1 MNSKKTVIVDDL
13 HRIIPGGAHTYSKGD
28 DQFSENAPKLIIK
41 GAGSHVL
48 GDDGIEYL
56 DCGMGLASVSIGH
69 GEKEI
74 VDAVYDEILKGTN
87 FMRPSL
93 LEGVI
98 AEKYLSLI
106 PCHQMIKFA
115 KNGSTVTTAAVK
127 LARAYTG
134 RKLIAVPLGHPFY
147 SYDDWFIGSTVTSHG
162 VPSEIS
168 ALTVSFKHCSPESL
182 LELFEKYPGQIAAVI
197 TEPEKNYCSNCTC
210 GHSAADFLHRAI
222 DITHAN
228 GALFIL
234 DEMQSG
240 FRIDCPGS
248 ISKYNLKPDMA
259 TWGKGIANGFS
270 FCCLTGTEEVMRL
283 GGIKNFGEKK
293 VFLVSTTHGAEST
306 GLAAVDATIDFFKKN
321 SVIKHNHDI
330 GRSVHQGMKAIV
342 EKHGL
347 TNILHVFEC
356 DWMPG
361 IDFKDAANALR
372 FKTIIIQEMV
382 KHKVLFQGVFV
393 PCYRH
398 TPDDV
403 ETFCQAFEKVIEYL
417 KNHLNNNG
425 PGLIGEPVKPVF
437 RQIV

>member
-197 TEPEKNYCSNCTC
+197 TEPEKNYA
-210 GHSAADFLHRAI
+210 G
-222 DITHAN
+222 
-228 GALFIL
+228 
-234 DEMQSG
+234 
-240 FRIDCPGS
+240 
-248 ISKYNLKPDMA
+248 
-259 TWGKGIANGFS
+259 W
-270 FCCLTGTEEVMRL
+270 
-283 GGIKNFGEKK
+283 
-293 VFLVSTTHGAEST
+293 
-306 GLAAVDATIDFFKKN
+306 
-321 SVIKHNHDI
+321 
-330 GRSVHQGMKAIV
+330 
-342 EKHGL
+342 
-347 TNILHVFEC
+347 
-356 DWMPG
+356 
-361 IDFKDAANALR
+361 
-372 FKTIIIQEMV
+372 
-382 KHKVLFQGVFV
+382 
-393 PCYRH
+393 
-398 TPDDV
+398 
-403 ETFCQAFEKVIEYL
+403 YL
-417 KNHLNNNG
+417 
-425 PGLIGEPVKPVF
+425 
-437 RQIV
+437 

>member
-1 MNSKKTVIVDDL
+1 MDFHSL
-13 HRIIPGGAHTYSKGD
+13 IPGGAHTYSKGD
-28 DQFSENAPKLIIK
+28 DQFSENVPKYIIK
-41 GAGSHVL
+41 GKGAHVTA
-48 GDDGIEYL
+48 DDGSEFL
-56 DCGMGLASVSIGH
+56 ECGMGLASVSIGH
-69 GEKEI
+69 GEPEI
-74 VDAVYDEILKGTN
+74 VEAVCAAISDGTN
-87 FMRPSL
+87 FMRPSQ
-93 LEGVI
+93 LEGII
-98 AEKYLSLI
+98 AEKFLSLL
-106 PCHQMIKFA
+106 HHHTMIKFA

-127 LARAYTG
+127 LARAFTG
-134 RKLIAVPLGHPFY
+134 RKLIAVPQGHPFY
-147 SYDDWFIGSTVTSHG
+147 SYDDWFIGSTVTNHG
-162 VPSEIS
+162 VPFEIS
-168 ALTVSFKHCSPESL
+168 GLTVSFKHCSPESL

-210 GHSAADFLHRAI
+210 GHSAADFLRRAI
-222 DITHAN
+222 DITQAN
-228 GALFIL
+228 GALFII

-248 ISKYNLKPDMA
+248 ISKYDLKPDMA

-283 GGIKNFGEKK
+283 GGIKNLGEKK

-321 SVIKHNHDI
+321 NVIKHNHEI
-330 GRSVHQGMKAIV
+330 GRAVHQGMKSIID
-342 EKHGL
+342 KHGL
-347 TNILHVFEC
+347 KNLVKVFEC

-382 KHKVLFQGVFV
+382 KQKVLFQGVFV

-403 ETFCQAFEKVIEYL
+403 ETFCLAFEKAAEYL

-425 PGLIGEPVKPVF
+425 PGLVGDPVKPVF